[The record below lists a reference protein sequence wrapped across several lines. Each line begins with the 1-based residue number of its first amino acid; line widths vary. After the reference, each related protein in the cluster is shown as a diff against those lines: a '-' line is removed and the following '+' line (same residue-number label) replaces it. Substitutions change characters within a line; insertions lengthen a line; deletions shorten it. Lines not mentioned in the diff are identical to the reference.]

1 MGKQSKQKHKIIQT
15 DLERIIGKKNTE
27 AQTTKKK
34 LRTIQTDRQT
44 EKISLIKK
52 KTVQEIRKFEKHWM
66 YLFNSYALLLG
77 FI

>member
-52 KTVQEIRKFEKHWM
+52 KTVQEIRKFEKH
-66 YLFNSYALLLG
+66 
-77 FI
+77 